1 MTLAAPNVADWRWTV
16 DLACLVRIH
25 HKISDHQHQAWY
37 FTWGCALCYG
47 RNLVLRNAKYAFC
60 LLSTEHKRSASTKY
74 HVMLVLDVCSGHEL
88 WVQMIVKCE
97 ICQPAS
103 RLHHQERGD
112 WWVELS
118 TVLHE
123 VSQCPEKVLGV
134 TTISR
139 REIVLLSAKII
150 INTLVCIIFADISL
164 WKH

>member
-1 MTLAAPNVADWRWTV
+1 
-16 DLACLVRIH
+16 
-25 HKISDHQHQAWY
+25 
-37 FTWGCALCYG
+37 
-47 RNLVLRNAKYAFC
+47 
-60 LLSTEHKRSASTKY
+60 
-74 HVMLVLDVCSGHEL
+74 MLELDVSCGHEL
-88 WVQMIVKCE
+88 WVQTIVKCE

-112 WWVELS
+112 WRVELP

-123 VSQCPEKVLGV
+123 VSQCLEKVLGV

-164 WKH
+164 